1 MIKVKQKFFFLYQSL
16 KLAIPRQVSPGKGMV
31 VHKPI
36 EDFRQLIYLVI
47 LCLYYII
54 SYYIVSLYE

>member
-1 MIKVKQKFFFLYQSL
+1 MIKVKKNLFSFIEVWSLRFPGKFF
-16 KLAIPRQVSPGKGMV
+16 PGKGMV
-31 VHKPI
+31 VYQPI